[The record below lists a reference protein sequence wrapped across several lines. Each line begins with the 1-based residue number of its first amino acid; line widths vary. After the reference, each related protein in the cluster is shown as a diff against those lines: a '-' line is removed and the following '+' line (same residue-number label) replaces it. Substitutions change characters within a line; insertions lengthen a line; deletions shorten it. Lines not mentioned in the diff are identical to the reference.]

1 MSTEKLLALYP
12 FDPPPP
18 RRTYPSPHGPLTSAH
33 PHASE
38 NIRFAFGIIQ
48 IFIWSMC
55 PLVRVCVF
63 VPNILV
69 VAECD
74 LKRFLYFWL
83 SLWVINLWKQTK
95 FVFHRADKGNLIE
108 TGLIQLLCGPFLWR
122 WKSARI
128 ECLNQIWKAIKS
140 KWKRL
145 ANILRYVTKIYDSF
159 QAIANLIKKI
169 INVVQSAYESFT
181 KVNSNHFIS
190 E

>member
-1 MSTEKLLALYP
+1 MAYIKCDKHSTISYCVIHARCRFKVSSATKLTSSEFNFMSTEKLLALYP

-83 SLWVINLWKQTK
+83 SLWVINL
-95 FVFHRADKGNLIE
+95 
-108 TGLIQLLCGPFLWR
+108 
-122 WKSARI
+122 
-128 ECLNQIWKAIKS
+128 
-140 KWKRL
+140 
-145 ANILRYVTKIYDSF
+145 
-159 QAIANLIKKI
+159 
-169 INVVQSAYESFT
+169 
-181 KVNSNHFIS
+181 
-190 E
+190 